1 MTKRVDSL
9 HSLRQMSVDDLE
21 IHLRERRRK
30 LFEVRFQ
37 QATGQ
42 VENHRQ
48 VRDLRRDIARTLTV
62 QIQAE
67 RRAAAEAQA
76 RAAEATPS

>member
-1 MTKRVDSL
+1 MTKQYDAL
-9 HSLRQMSVDDLE
+9 KILREMSDTELAE
-21 IHLRERRRK
+21 HLREQRRK

-48 VRDLRRDIARTLTV
+48 IREIRRELARTLTV
-62 QIQAE
+62 QIEFERQAAHE
-67 RRAAAEAQA
+67 AAS
-76 RAAEATPS
+76 PGGKDG